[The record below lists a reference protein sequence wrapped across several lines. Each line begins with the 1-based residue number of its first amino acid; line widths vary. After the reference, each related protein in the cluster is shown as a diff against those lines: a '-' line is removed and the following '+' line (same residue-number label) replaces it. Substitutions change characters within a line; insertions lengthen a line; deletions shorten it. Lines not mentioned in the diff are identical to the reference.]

1 MQNAG
6 GEQGEEARKMME
18 DQVKCRPFCCLKEL
32 PVLLTPYAVLTRVEN
47 LCRYL
52 GKTVTS

>member
-18 DQVKCRPFCCLKEL
+18 DQVKCRPFLDQ
-32 PVLLTPYAVLTRVEN
+32 
-47 LCRYL
+47 
-52 GKTVTS
+52 KTIQVKRRL